1 MQIRC
6 FKCQMPIALS
16 QEAIHAALD
25 VVASENMSHYDV
37 RCPKCR
43 KTNRVSAE
51 QLKRAALGWEKM
63 QEREEPAV
71 NASPEAETVE

>member
-16 QEAIHAALD
+16 RDVIYAALD
-25 VVASENMSHYDV
+25 EVTDQDLTHYDV

-43 KTNRVSAE
+43 KTNRISRQ
-51 QLKRAALGWEKM
+51 QLLQAAPYWKRD
-63 QEREEPAV
+63 REEPQ
-71 NASPEAETVE
+71 AETE